1 MTITYGAVRAHI
13 SSANKDKAEP
23 SRVRLFLE
31 KQSVMSL
38 KPANHQNAVQ
48 VWSGKLWITQEGD
61 PKDYVL
67 SAGDT
72 FPLKH
77 SGRVVIQAME
87 ESVLGVSE
95 R

>member
-13 SSANKDKAEP
+13 TSANKEKVEP

-38 KPANHQNAVQ
+38 TPANHQNSVQ
-48 VWSGKLWITQEGD
+48 VWSGKLWVTQEGD
-61 PKDYVL
+61 PKDYML
-67 SAGDT
+67 AAGDT
-72 FPLKH
+72 FPLRH

-87 ESVLGVSE
+87 ESVVGVS
-95 R
+95 